1 MMELNREQIIKALEC
16 CNKTNCK
23 ECPYTPSGKV
33 DIFDI
38 TCSINMARDTLALI
52 KELTE
57 ENEWIKEHSLVLTIS
72 EGDIIRTS
80 KNVSLKTLG
89 HPDPVGKPGICGLY
103 KQCQADTVRKMRERL
118 EYSLCCIPQCHFT
131 YAEVQF
137 HIDRIAKEMLEGN
150 K

>member
-16 CNKTNCK
+16 CSKTNCK

-38 TCSINMARDTLALI
+38 TCSINMARDTLTLI

-57 ENEWIKEHSLVLTIS
+57 ENE
-72 EGDIIRTS
+72 R
-80 KNVSLKTLG
+80 LKTPTYLLRFDG
-89 HPDPVGKPGICGLY
+89 GVELMPTIESIRDD
-103 KQCQADTVRKMRERL
+103 AVRKMQEKIRAKS
-118 EYSLCCIPQCHFT
+118 EYGTINMSPWQLDQ
-131 YAEVQF
+131 
-137 HIDRIAKEMLEGN
+137 IAKEVLEEN